1 MATPTEKELSDNLD
15 RIRADIASL
24 TESVKTLVS
33 DSAGIQSA
41 LKSKVNATAKQA
53 ANVGERVLHEAGD
66 MGAEALHAAQK
77 QAGYALNNVEGQIRA
92 NPFAAVLIAVG
103 LGFALGLIN
112 RK

>member
-1 MATPTEKELSDNLD
+1 MATPTEKELNDNLD

-24 TESVKTLVS
+24 TESVKTLVA

-53 ANVGERVLHEAGD
+53 ANVGERMLNEASE
-66 MGAEALHAAQK
+66 MGAEALKAAEK
-77 QAGYALNNVEGQIRA
+77 QATHAVSTVEGQIRQ
-92 NPFAAVLIAVG
+92 NPFAAVLIAAG
-103 LGFALGLIN
+103 IGFAFGLIN

>member
-15 RIRADIASL
+15 KIRADIASL
-24 TESVKTLVS
+24 TESVKTLVA

-53 ANVGERVLHEAGD
+53 AHVGERVLNEASE
-66 MGAEALHAAQK
+66 MGADALHAAQK
-77 QAGYALNNVEGQIRA
+77 QAGEALNTVEGQIRA
-92 NPFAAVLIAVG
+92 NPFAAVLIAAG
-103 LGFALGLIN
+103 IGFAFGLFN

>member
-1 MATPTEKELSDNLD
+1 MASPTEKELSDNLD
-15 RIRADIASL
+15 RIRADIAAL
-24 TESVKTLVS
+24 TDSVKTLMA

-53 ANVGERVLHEAGD
+53 ANVGERMISEAGEF
-66 MGAEALHAAQK
+66 GSEALDVAQK
-77 QAGYALNNVEGQIRA
+77 QATQAVSTVESHIRQ

-103 LGFALGLIN
+103 VGLAFGLIS

>member
-24 TESVKTLVS
+24 TESVKTLVA

-41 LKSKVNATAKQA
+41 LKSKVNATARQA
-53 ANVGERVLHEAGD
+53 ANAGERVLHEAGEK
-66 MGAEALHAAQK
+66 GAEVLEAAHKHADQ
-77 QAGYALNNVEGQIRA
+77 ALNTVEGHIRT
-92 NPFAAVLIAVG
+92 NPFAAVLIAAG
-103 LGFALGLIN
+103 IGFAFGLIN

>member
-15 RIRADIASL
+15 KIRSDIASL
-24 TESVKTLVS
+24 TDSVKTLMA

-53 ANVGERVLHEAGD
+53 ANVGERMLNEASEFGS
-66 MGAEALHAAQK
+66 EALDAAQK
-77 QAGYALNNVEGQIRA
+77 QATHAVNTVEGQIRQ
-92 NPFAAVLIAVG
+92 NPFAAVLIAAG
-103 LGFALGLIN
+103 IGFAFGLIN

>member
-41 LKSKVNATAKQA
+41 LKSKVSATAKQA
-53 ANVGERVLHEAGD
+53 ANAGERVLHEAGE
-66 MGAEALHAAQK
+66 MGHEALEAAHK
-77 QAGYALNNVEGQIRA
+77 QAGQALNAVEGHIRT
-92 NPFAAVLIAVG
+92 NPFAAVMIAAG
-103 LGFALGLIN
+103 IGFALGLIN

>member
-15 RIRADIASL
+15 KIRADIASL
-24 TESVKTLVS
+24 TDSVKTLVS

-53 ANVGERVLHEAGD
+53 AHVGERMLNEASE
-66 MGAEALHAAQK
+66 MGREALAAAEK
-77 QAGYALNNVEGQIRA
+77 QAAHAVNTVEGQIRQ
-92 NPFAAVLIAVG
+92 NPFAAVLIAAG
-103 LGFALGLIN
+103 IGFAFGLIN